1 MDANPKNPPLIT
13 TTKKI
18 DDSREKLEAAVA
30 QDRARAAELISK
42 LPAQTI
48 ARLEAVVKA
57 HGDTRKGRRAVAA
70 LLRKAASAA
79 RIESRRK
86 AQRERERAANEAFQ
100 RNRLERRLASGLGPV
115 VGMSEERATF
125 LEYGSEGPLL

>member
-1 MDANPKNPPLIT
+1 MDANPKTPIITT
-13 TTKKI
+13 TTKK
-18 DDSREKLEAAVA
+18 DDAREKLEAAVA

-48 ARLEAVVKA
+48 AQLESVVKTY
-57 HGDTRKGRRAVAA
+57 GDTRKGRRAVAA
-70 LLRKAASAA
+70 LLRKAAGAS
-79 RIESRRK
+79 RIDARRK
-86 AQRERERAANEAFQ
+86 ALRERERAANEAFQ

-125 LEYGSEGPLL
+125 LEYGSEGPLF